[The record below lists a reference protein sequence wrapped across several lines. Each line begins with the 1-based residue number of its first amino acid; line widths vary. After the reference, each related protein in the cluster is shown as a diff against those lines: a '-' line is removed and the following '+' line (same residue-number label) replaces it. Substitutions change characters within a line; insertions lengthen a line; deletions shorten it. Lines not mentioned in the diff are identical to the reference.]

1 MSNLRQR
8 RVVVTGLGMIS
19 PVGNTVE
26 AAWKQ
31 ILAGKSGISRID
43 TFDVSQFS
51 AQIGGL
57 VKDFDPLHYN
67 ISAKDARK
75 MDTFV
80 QYGIAASVQAIQ
92 DAGLTLHPANAHRIG
107 VSVGSG
113 IGGLAFIEKN
123 YEELLKN
130 GPRRVSPF
138 FIPGA
143 IINMISG
150 YVSMMHGYQGP
161 NLAFA
166 TACTTGSHSIGM
178 AARSIAYGD
187 ADVMVAGGAI

>member
-1 MSNLRQR
+1 MSSVRQR
-8 RVVVTGLGMIS
+8 RVVITGLGILS
-19 PVGNTVE
+19 PVGNTIE
-26 AAWKQ
+26 TAWQ
-31 ILAGKSGISRID
+31 HILAGKSGITRID

-57 VKDFDPLHYN
+57 VRGFDPLQYN
-67 ISAKDARK
+67 ISTKDARK

-80 QYGIAASVQAIQ
+80 QYGVAASVQAIQ
-92 DAGLTLHPANAHRIG
+92 DAGLTAHPSNASRIG
-107 VSVGSG
+107 VSIGSG

-123 YEELLKN
+123 EEELLKS

-150 YVSMMHGYQGP
+150 YVSIMYGYQGP

-166 TACTTGSHSIGM
+166 TACTTGCHSIGM

-187 ADVMVAGGAI
+187 ADVMIAGGS